1 MTCAVS
7 ATARGV
13 DKRLESQSTVFLDYS
28 RVPVGSSAKTRLI
41 GSFPKIGKPWNKA
54 KSDHGE
60 LSSEVFIMM
69 VVIRSMFSLPH
80 VIDWHCRHRCYRV
93 GDCQPMNLMPV
104 PLLLPV
110 EEPLEPLLPEFEL
123 DDPPVELEE
132 EPEPLADPE
141 PDPVEPLPVP
151 VVPPVVPEPVEP
163 PVVPELVEESV
174 PVEPSVDP
182 SVLESVEESVPVE
195 PNVLESVPSLDEPDV
210 ESLVLESFEPSVMPG
225 CGSPLF

>member
-1 MTCAVS
+1 MRDVGL
-7 ATARGV
+7 RRDGGM
-13 DKRLESQSTVFLDYS
+13 FPDYF
-28 RVPVGSSAKTRLI
+28 RVPLDASWKTRLI
-41 GSFPKIGKPWNKA
+41 GRFPKNGKPWNKA
-54 KSDHGE
+54 KNDHMR

-80 VIDWHCRHRCYRV
+80 VIDWHCRYRCYRV

-104 PLLLPV
+104 SLPLPV

-132 EPEPLADPE
+132 ESEPLVDPE
-141 PDPVEPLPVP
+141 PDPVELL
-151 VVPPVVPEPVEP
+151 PEPVEP

-182 SVLESVEESVPVE
+182 LALESVEESVPVE
-195 PNVLESVPSLDEPDV
+195 PDVLESVPSLGESDV

>member
-1 MTCAVS
+1 MRDVGL
-7 ATARGV
+7 RRDGGM
-13 DKRLESQSTVFLDYS
+13 FPDYF
-28 RVPVGSSAKTRLI
+28 RVPLGASWKTRLI
-41 GSFPKIGKPWNKA
+41 GRFPKNGKPWNKA
-54 KSDHGE
+54 KNDHMR

-80 VIDWHCRHRCYRV
+80 VIDWHCRYRCYRV

-104 PLLLPV
+104 SLPLPV
-110 EEPLEPLLPEFEL
+110 EEPPEPLLPEFEL

-132 EPEPLADPE
+132 ESEPLVDPE
-141 PDPVEPLPVP
+141 PDPVELL
-151 VVPPVVPEPVEP
+151 PEPVEP

-182 SVLESVEESVPVE
+182 LALESVEESVPVE
-195 PNVLESVPSLDEPDV
+195 PDVLESVPSLGESDV

>member
-1 MTCAVS
+1 
-7 ATARGV
+7 
-13 DKRLESQSTVFLDYS
+13 
-28 RVPVGSSAKTRLI
+28 
-41 GSFPKIGKPWNKA
+41 
-54 KSDHGE
+54 
-60 LSSEVFIMM
+60 MM

-80 VIDWHCRHRCYRV
+80 VIDWHCRYRCYRV

-104 PLLLPV
+104 SLPLPV

-174 PVEPSVDP
+174 PVEPD
-182 SVLESVEESVPVE
+182 
-195 PNVLESVPSLDEPDV
+195 VLESVPSLGEPDV

>member
-1 MTCAVS
+1 MRDVGL
-7 ATARGV
+7 RRDGGM
-13 DKRLESQSTVFLDYS
+13 FPDYF
-28 RVPVGSSAKTRLI
+28 RVPLGASWKTRLI
-41 GSFPKIGKPWNKA
+41 GRFPKNGKPWNKA
-54 KSDHGE
+54 KNDHMR

-69 VVIRSMFSLPH
+69 VVIRSMFSLSH
-80 VIDWHCRHRCYRV
+80 VIDWHCRYRCYRV

-104 PLLLPV
+104 SLPLPV

-132 EPEPLADPE
+132 ESEPLVDPE
-141 PDPVEPLPVP
+141 PDPVELL
-151 VVPPVVPEPVEP
+151 PEPVEP

-182 SVLESVEESVPVE
+182 LALESVEESVPVE
-195 PNVLESVPSLDEPDV
+195 PDVLESVPSLGESDV

>member
-1 MTCAVS
+1 
-7 ATARGV
+7 
-13 DKRLESQSTVFLDYS
+13 
-28 RVPVGSSAKTRLI
+28 
-41 GSFPKIGKPWNKA
+41 
-54 KSDHGE
+54 
-60 LSSEVFIMM
+60 
-69 VVIRSMFSLPH
+69 
-80 VIDWHCRHRCYRV
+80 
-93 GDCQPMNLMPV
+93 MNLMPV

-132 EPEPLADPE
+132 ESEPLVDPE
-141 PDPVEPLPVP
+141 PDPVELL
-151 VVPPVVPEPVEP
+151 PEPVEP

-182 SVLESVEESVPVE
+182 LALESVEESVPVE
-195 PNVLESVPSLDEPDV
+195 PDVLESVPSLGESDV

>member
-1 MTCAVS
+1 
-7 ATARGV
+7 
-13 DKRLESQSTVFLDYS
+13 
-28 RVPVGSSAKTRLI
+28 
-41 GSFPKIGKPWNKA
+41 
-54 KSDHGE
+54 
-60 LSSEVFIMM
+60 MM

-80 VIDWHCRHRCYRV
+80 VIDWHCRYRCYRV

-104 PLLLPV
+104 SLPLPV

-132 EPEPLADPE
+132 ESGPLVDPE
-141 PDPVEPLPVP
+141 PDPVELL
-151 VVPPVVPEPVEP
+151 PEPVEP

-182 SVLESVEESVPVE
+182 LVLESVEESVPVE
-195 PNVLESVPSLDEPDV
+195 PDVLESVPSLDEPDV

>member
-1 MTCAVS
+1 MRDVGL
-7 ATARGV
+7 RRDGGM
-13 DKRLESQSTVFLDYS
+13 FPDYF
-28 RVPVGSSAKTRLI
+28 RVPLGASWKTRLI
-41 GSFPKIGKPWNKA
+41 GRFPKNGKPWNKA
-54 KSDHGE
+54 KNDHMR

-80 VIDWHCRHRCYRV
+80 VIDWHCRYRCYRV

-104 PLLLPV
+104 SLPLPV
-110 EEPLEPLLPEFEL
+110 EEPLEPLVPEFEL

-132 EPEPLADPE
+132 ESEPLVDPE
-141 PDPVEPLPVP
+141 PDPVELL
-151 VVPPVVPEPVEP
+151 PEPVEP

-182 SVLESVEESVPVE
+182 LALESVEESVPVE
-195 PNVLESVPSLDEPDV
+195 PDVLESVPSLGESDV

>member
-1 MTCAVS
+1 MRDVGL
-7 ATARGV
+7 RRDGGM
-13 DKRLESQSTVFLDYS
+13 FPDYF
-28 RVPVGSSAKTRLI
+28 RVPLGASWKTRLI
-41 GSFPKIGKPWNKA
+41 GRFPKNGKPWNKA
-54 KSDHGE
+54 KNDHMR

-80 VIDWHCRHRCYRV
+80 VIDWHCRYRCYRV

-104 PLLLPV
+104 SLPLPV

-123 DDPPVELEE
+123 DDPPVEL
-132 EPEPLADPE
+132 LVDPE
-141 PDPVEPLPVP
+141 PDPVELL
-151 VVPPVVPEPVEP
+151 PEPVEP

-182 SVLESVEESVPVE
+182 LALESVEESVPVE
-195 PNVLESVPSLDEPDV
+195 PDVLESVPSLGESDV

>member
-1 MTCAVS
+1 MRDVGL
-7 ATARGV
+7 RRDGGM
-13 DKRLESQSTVFLDYS
+13 FPDYF
-28 RVPVGSSAKTRLI
+28 RVPLGASWKTRLI
-41 GSFPKIGKPWNKA
+41 GRFPKNGKPWNKA
-54 KSDHGE
+54 KNDHMR

-80 VIDWHCRHRCYRV
+80 VIDWHCRYRCYRV
-93 GDCQPMNLMPV
+93 GDCQPINLMPV
-104 PLLLPV
+104 SLPLPV

-132 EPEPLADPE
+132 ESEPLVDPE
-141 PDPVEPLPVP
+141 PDPVELL
-151 VVPPVVPEPVEP
+151 PEPVEP

-182 SVLESVEESVPVE
+182 LVLESVEESVPVE
-195 PNVLESVPSLDEPDV
+195 PDVLESVPSLGESDV

>member
-1 MTCAVS
+1 MRDVGL
-7 ATARGV
+7 RRDGGM
-13 DKRLESQSTVFLDYS
+13 FPDYF
-28 RVPVGSSAKTRLI
+28 RVPLGASWKTRLI
-41 GSFPKIGKPWNKA
+41 GRFPKNGKPWNKA
-54 KSDHGE
+54 KNDHMR

-80 VIDWHCRHRCYRV
+80 VIDWHCRYRCYRV

-104 PLLLPV
+104 SLPLPV

-132 EPEPLADPE
+132 ESEPLVDPE
-141 PDPVEPLPVP
+141 PDPVELL
-151 VVPPVVPEPVEP
+151 PEPVEP

-182 SVLESVEESVPVE
+182 LALESVEESVPVE
-195 PNVLESVPSLDEPDV
+195 PDVLESVPSLGESDV

>member
-1 MTCAVS
+1 
-7 ATARGV
+7 
-13 DKRLESQSTVFLDYS
+13 
-28 RVPVGSSAKTRLI
+28 
-41 GSFPKIGKPWNKA
+41 
-54 KSDHGE
+54 
-60 LSSEVFIMM
+60 MM

-174 PVEPSVDP
+174 PVEPSVDHWCWNRLR
-182 SVLESVEESVPVE
+182 SRCRLSRTCLNRCRRWTSR
-195 PNVLESVPSLDEPDV
+195 
-210 ESLVLESFEPSVMPG
+210 MW
-225 CGSPLF
+225 SPWCWNHSNRR